1 MNKAERKELNAFIGK
16 LEEINARITEIK
28 DNEQNKFD
36 DMSERAQDSDR
47 GNKLADEIGKLE
59 TIGGDLESAISDLQ
73 ELSGE

>member
-28 DNEQNKFD
+28 DNEQDKFD

-59 TIGGDLESAISDLQ
+59 TIGGDLESAISYLQ